1 MFPLYFSVKTAI
13 SDTKKFDLHAFFAG
27 DAIFNSNVTSDFVTL
42 YNVKLII
49 NAQHN
54 LLDLSNPLFNSG
66 LES

>member
-1 MFPLYFSVKTAI
+1 
-13 SDTKKFDLHAFFAG
+13 
-27 DAIFNSNVTSDFVTL
+27 
-42 YNVKLII
+42 VKLIV